1 MKTFEKIILSKPFI
15 VSFLYGAM
23 FCLLAIFLIGE
34 SLIELIINK
43 FI

>member
-1 MKTFEKIILSKPFI
+1 MKTLEKIILSKPFI
-15 VSFLYGAM
+15 ISFLYGAM
-23 FCLLAIFLIGE
+23 FCLLALLSIGE